1 MATEDKAKKS
11 EDMAKKCLNHANILN
26 LRIQDLEAKQAEIQA
41 KYGDKTFLPGP
52 ELLEL
57 RRLRIERDW
66 HEAYAERL
74 MRGE

>member
-1 MATEDKAKKS
+1 MVTEDKAKKS
-11 EDMAKKCLNHANILN
+11 EDMAKKCLNHANVLN

-57 RRLRIERDW
+57 RRLRVERDW

>member
-11 EDMAKKCLNHANILN
+11 EDMAKKCLNHANVLN

-57 RRLRIERDW
+57 RRLRVERDW

>member
-1 MATEDKAKKS
+1 MGTEDR
-11 EDMAKKCLNHANILN
+11 AKKCLNHANILN

-41 KYGDKTFLPGP
+41 IHGDKTFLPGP